1 MTALTKLSLVA
12 LALALPTV
20 TFAQSDDAK
29 YCTALSDKYQR
40 YVSSNDPHY
49 RLPTPPTEVSVAMSK
64 CQANWASAIPVLEK
78 ALQGAKLDLPPR
90 G

>member
-12 LALALPTV
+12 LALGLPTA

-29 YCTALSDKYQR
+29 YCMALSDKYQR
-40 YVSSNDPHY
+40 YVSSNDRDH
-49 RLPTPPTEVSVAMSK
+49 RQPTPPTDVSVAMSK
-64 CQANWASAIPVLEK
+64 CQVDWAGSILVLEK
-78 ALQGAKLDLPPR
+78 ALQGAKVDLPPR